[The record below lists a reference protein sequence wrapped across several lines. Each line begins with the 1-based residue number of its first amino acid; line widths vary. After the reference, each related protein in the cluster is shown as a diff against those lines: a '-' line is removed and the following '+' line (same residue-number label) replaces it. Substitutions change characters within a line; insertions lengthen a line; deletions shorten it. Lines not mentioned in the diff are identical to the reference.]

1 MSKTIHGVPRQYNE
15 TELKGLQENRRT
27 LYKNSTDCKI
37 KLKGSYELDLLRKLE
52 SHINSGYRV
61 CQKLPHELSS
71 PHFSVW
77 MIKPDPEQE
86 VDLAALDVEVK
97 AAYIAELEVEHE
109 NYKQR
114 LYEQL
119 VEAEERK
126 QAAKAQAAKD
136 KVLAALRQEAESTYT
151 PLTLPDA

>member
-1 MSKTIHGVPRQYNE
+1 MAKTIQGTPRQYSE
-15 TELKGLQENRRT
+15 IELKALQENRRT
-27 LYKNSTDCKI
+27 LYKNSTDCKV
-37 KLKGSYELDLLRKLE
+37 KVKGAYELDLLRKLE

-77 MIKPDPEQE
+77 VIKPETEQAL
-86 VDLAALDVEVK
+86 DLAALEVEVK
-97 AAYIAELEVEHE
+97 ASYIAELEAEHADFK
-109 NYKQR
+109 NR

-136 KVLAALRQEAESTYT
+136 KVLTDLRKQAEACYT
-151 PLTLPDA
+151 PLVVPTA